1 MRAPFGS
8 RWLSLTGALVL
19 FLGAGAHGDEPYS
32 DTKGIMAEIVEA
44 LRVVLPLSLDG
55 VRFGDPANRAV
66 VNSALDSLASNAKSL
81 EDHSANQELGFAHL
95 SGSLARDSLDIRERF
110 AEGRVDEAQFLLQHL
125 TETCVACHS
134 RLPDDREHPLGKRLT
149 QEGAIAA
156 LPREER
162 AQFEI
167 ATRQFDRALATYESL
182 FADTDSSIAELDLSG
197 DLENYLELCLR
208 VQGNPD
214 HAISSLER
222 LAARKDLPS
231 RLQPKLKI
239 WIAALRALEDVPE
252 SNAIE
257 QARELAGAALEDS
270 WESDSSDLVR
280 LIAASGLL
288 HRYVAST
295 MDLPKRVGE
304 AYYLLGVVESRVG
317 RSFWASQA
325 EFFLET
331 AIRMGPKERY
341 AEAAFKLLE
350 EFLVSGYTGSAGT
363 NIPPDVVGRLRELDE
378 LIKHARTEAGPG

>member
-1 MRAPFGS
+1 MRAPLGG
-8 RWLSLTGALVL
+8 RWLSLTGVLVL
-19 FLGAGAHGDEPYS
+19 FLGAGARGEEPYS

-55 VRFGDPANRAV
+55 VRFGDPSNRAV
-66 VNSALDSLASNAKSL
+66 VSSALDRLASDAKSL
-81 EDHSANQELGFAHL
+81 EDHSASRELGFAHL

-110 AEGRVDEAQFLLQHL
+110 EQGRVDEAQFLLQHL

-149 QEGAIAA
+149 QEAVIAA

-182 FADTDSSIAELDLSG
+182 FADTNASIADLDLSG

-231 RLQPKLKI
+231 RLQPKVKI
-239 WIAALRALEDVPE
+239 WIAALRGLEDVPE

-257 QARELAGAALEDS
+257 QARELAKPAFENS
-270 WESDSSDLVR
+270 RESDSTELVR

-295 MDLPKRVGE
+295 VDLPKRVGE
-304 AYYLLGVVESRVG
+304 AYYLLGVVESRIG

-331 AIRMGPKERY
+331 AIRMGPNERY

-363 NIPPDVVGRLRELDE
+363 HVPPDVVEKLRELDE
-378 LIKHARTEAGPG
+378 LMKRAHAEGPG

>member
-1 MRAPFGS
+1 MRTPFS
-8 RWLSLTGALVL
+8 SCCRWLAAALVL
-19 FLGAGAHGDEPYS
+19 FLGAGASGDEPHS
-32 DTKGIMAEIVEA
+32 DTKAIMAEIVEA
-44 LRVVLPLSLDG
+44 LRVILPLSLDG
-55 VRFGDPANRAV
+55 ARFGDPSNRAV
-66 VNSALDSLASNAKSL
+66 VDSALESLASNAKSL
-81 EDHSANQELGFAHL
+81 ESHSANRELGFAHL
-95 SGSLARDSLDIRERF
+95 SGSLARDSADIRKRF

-134 RLPDDREHPLGKRLT
+134 RLPDARQHSLGKRLT
-149 QEGAIAA
+149 QENVIAA

-182 FADTDSSIAELDLSG
+182 FADPDASIAELDLSG

-222 LAARKDLPS
+222 LAERKDLPK
-231 RLQPKLKI
+231 RLKPNLEI
-239 WIAALRALEDVPE
+239 WIEALQSLEPQPE

-257 QARELAGAALEDS
+257 QARELVRPVLEGVRGS
-270 WESDSSDLVR
+270 GSSELIR
-280 LIAASGLL
+280 LITASGLL

-295 MDLPKRVGE
+295 IDVPQRVGE
-304 AYYLLGVVESRVG
+304 AYYLLGVVESRIG

-331 AIRMGPKERY
+331 AIRMGPKEHY
-341 AEAAFKLLE
+341 AEAAFSLLE

-363 NIPPDVVGRLRELDE
+363 HIPPDVVERLRKLDE
-378 LIKHARTEAGPG
+378 LMKRAREVEPG

>member
-1 MRAPFGS
+1 MRAPLLS
-8 RWLSLTGALVL
+8 RWLGLTGALAL
-19 FLGAGAHGDEPYS
+19 FLSTGVHAEEPYS
-32 DTKGIMAEIVEA
+32 DTKEIMAEIVEA

-55 VRFGDPANRAV
+55 VRFGDPTNRAV
-66 VNSALDSLASNAKSL
+66 VDSALDSLAGNAKNL
-81 EDHSANQELGFAHL
+81 ESHGASQELGFAHL

-110 AEGRVDEAQFLLQHL
+110 TEGRVDEAQFLLRHL

-134 RLPDDREHPLGKRLT
+134 RLPDDRKHPLGARLT
-149 QEGAIAA
+149 QEDAIAA

-162 AQFEI
+162 VQFEV

-182 FADTDSSIAELDLSG
+182 FADANTSIAELDLSG

-231 RLQPKLKI
+231 GLQPKVKN
-239 WIAALRALEDVPE
+239 WIEALQSLEAVPE

-257 QARELAGAALEDS
+257 QARGLVKPVLEDS
-270 WESDSSDLVR
+270 WESGSTELVR

-288 HRYVAST
+288 QRYVAST

-304 AYYLLGVVESRVG
+304 AYYLLGVIESRVG

-331 AIRMGPKERY
+331 AVRMGPKEPY
-341 AEAAFKLLE
+341 AEAAFALLE
-350 EFLVSGYTGSAGT
+350 EFVVSGYTGSAGT
-363 NIPPDVVGRLRELDE
+363 HVPPDVVERLQELDE
-378 LIKHARTEAGPG
+378 LMKRAQAAGPG